1 MKADGAAFIRME
13 EPLDFLSF
21 RSGQIRC
28 TNVEAS
34 YCSESAPPPG
44 ISGSGSS
51 LDRRGV
57 RRPNLDVLDD
67 SAALIDANLSL
78 KRRKPVQN
86 QEARIGERDA
96 LYKSERTYPYFH
108 R

>member
-1 MKADGAAFIRME
+1 
-13 EPLDFLSF
+13 
-21 RSGQIRC
+21 
-28 TNVEAS
+28 
-34 YCSESAPPPG
+34 
-44 ISGSGSS
+44 
-51 LDRRGV
+51 
-57 RRPNLDVLDD
+57 LDVLGD